1 MSLPDPSEFN
11 KLPRLEWYLV
21 DDDDDEEEPE
31 PSLKTQI
38 GHQLRKIHA
47 FSNRALASF
56 EKTQK

>member
-38 GHQLRKIHA
+38 GHQL
-47 FSNRALASF
+47 L
-56 EKTQK
+56 